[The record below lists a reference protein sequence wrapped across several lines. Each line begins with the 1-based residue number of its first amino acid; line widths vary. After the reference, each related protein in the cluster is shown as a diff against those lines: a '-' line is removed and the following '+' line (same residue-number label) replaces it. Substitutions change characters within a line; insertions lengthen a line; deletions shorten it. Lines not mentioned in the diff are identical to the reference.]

1 MKDKPV
7 VKVLAVVLSIL
18 ALFLVW
24 RNILSRRIKK
34 PSKVARMVETV
45 KQIAKQE
52 ILPVLKGEKGVEN
65 LINTQ
70 ALLRPAYEFLPEK
83 AVQLRLM
90 SELKYNPF
98 RTNVFLPSGKTG
110 EYAVKLRL
118 DAIIIIKGGKK
129 YAIINGKKY
138 TEGEMAGPALIKS
151 IEGNKV
157 LLQTPQGEDF
167 LELYTDKRE
176 IEIYLPST
184 QGEKK

>member
-1 MKDKPV
+1 MKDKPA
-7 VKVLAVVLSIL
+7 VKVLAVLLSLL

-24 RNILSRRIKK
+24 RNIISRRIKK
-34 PSKVARMVETV
+34 PRQVARIIETA

-52 ILPVLKGEKGVEN
+52 ILPALKGEKSFES
-65 LINTQ
+65 LINNQ

-83 AVQLRLM
+83 PVKLELM
-90 SELKYNPF
+90 PELKYNPF
-98 RTNVFLPSGKTG
+98 RTNIFFPSGKGG
-110 EYAVKLRL
+110 EYSIKLKL

-138 TEGEMAGPALIKS
+138 IEGEMVGPALIKS

-167 LELYTDKRE
+167 LELYTNKRE